1 MWLPGEGWW
10 KRGAGYGAP
19 RTRLDPRSI
28 TYRRVTWALA
38 IIYIK
43 EAAQG
48 WGSKKWELSL
58 PLKQPSQ
65 RKTAGRRR
73 RQGRP
78 RIWLGIWV
86 CHKPMAWPSGNLLTE
101 GFSNCSAPSVGIQL
115 KSRDA
120 DSTIWKTII
129 NQMQFHYN
137 PHYFSQIYEC
147 QLGKKKKSRGIH
159 GPEVLTI

>member
-1 MWLPGEGWW
+1 MP
-10 KRGAGYGAP
+10 P
-19 RTRLDPRSI
+19 TRLKGNKSGGKNAFLFHWQMCPVCVCICVCFHRESKHWRDSQGKGGGSGVQAMEPPELGLIPGPSH
-28 TYRRVTWALA
+28 TGGVTWALT
-38 IIYIK
+38 ITYIK

-86 CHKPMAWPSGNLLTE
+86 CHKPMAWPSGNLVTE
-101 GFSNCSAPSVGIQL
+101 GFSNCSAPSVGI
-115 KSRDA
+115 
-120 DSTIWKTII
+120 
-129 NQMQFHYN
+129 
-137 PHYFSQIYEC
+137 
-147 QLGKKKKSRGIH
+147 
-159 GPEVLTI
+159 